1 MTEHDAVDGVP
12 DSLAQALDE
21 LEADP
26 VLMDAVGRLLCENHI
41 FIKRDEIEKVGKLE
55 DDDARRDFYIHY
67 V

>member
-1 MTEHDAVDGVP
+1 
-12 DSLAQALDE
+12 
-21 LEADP
+21 
-26 VLMDAVGRLLCENHI
+26 MDAVGRLLCENHI